1 MIYFDYNAT
10 APVMREAR
18 EAWLNVTEKIGG
30 NPSSMH
36 QAGTR
41 ASIALADAREK
52 LAAYLGCH
60 PLDLIWTSGA
70 TEANNMV
77 THHFPKRSART
88 TRFGFPPSN
97 IRASTIQ
104 RNFISVSARN

>member
-41 ASIALADAREK
+41 AAIALADAREK
-52 LAAYLGCH
+52 LAAFLGCH

-77 THHFPKRSART
+77 THHFART
-88 TRFGFPPSN
+88 LDDKSE
-97 IRASTIQ
+97 IW
-104 RNFISVSARN
+104 ISAIEHPCVHDLSLIHI

>member
-18 EAWLNVTEKIGG
+18 EAWLHVTELIGG

-36 QAGTR
+36 QAG
-41 ASIALADAREK
+41 AKAAIALADAREK

-77 THHFPKRSART
+77 LHHFARKLGASS
-88 TRFGFPPSN
+88 GFPPSN
-97 IRASTIQ
+97 IRASSIPRT
-104 RNFISVSARN
+104 FILASGRG